1 MLQLFK
7 KNFYIFIFREQAREE
22 EIILLIGRAAC
33 NSFRGGGGLNEKLRK
48 LNVSKRVWI
57 CMNRRDSGGKNFL
70 QGVEKG
76 IQEIQLILVPTRGGD

>member
-33 NSFRGGGGLNEKLRK
+33 NSFRGGGLNEKLRK

>member
-33 NSFRGGGGLNEKLRK
+33 NSFRGGGGVEWEVEEVERK
-48 LNVSKRVWI
+48 
-57 CMNRRDSGGKNFL
+57 
-70 QGVEKG
+70 
-76 IQEIQLILVPTRGGD
+76 

>member
-33 NSFRGGGGLNEKLRK
+33 NSFRGGGGGGLNEKLRK
-48 LNVSKRVWI
+48 LNVSKRV
-57 CMNRRDSGGKNFL
+57 
-70 QGVEKG
+70 
-76 IQEIQLILVPTRGGD
+76 